1 MAKSR
6 DPPSLDRRDIVG
18 SPQHQVDDVERRIAD
33 AGGGI
38 DRDEPAFLS
47 ANIGE
52 VWVREGE
59 AEVGSFWAAD
69 YLDGGEVVVMFDGDP
84 GVVMAAFERLR
95 RYAAGRLL
103 D

>member
-1 MAKSR
+1 MR
-6 DPPSLDRRDIVG
+6 DWEGPSTDR
-18 SPQHQVDDVERRIAD
+18 QQIAE
-33 AGGGI
+33 AEWRGLVKAA
-38 DRDEPAFLS
+38 RELEPAFIS

-69 YLDGGEVVVMFDGDP
+69 YVDDGEVVVLFDGDP